1 MKGEK
6 KKMALMIKLGTLYVG
21 DEPLEFR
28 SGPRKY
34 DYRHT
39 PSIEICDTV
48 PGKEI
53 KWIDTGQGLYISK
66 IPLLNY
72 ISWNDLEQNGF
83 TDGKVV
89 IVANTVAICR
99 LLRCVDK
106 PGVQNEWKEILDSVS
121 DPPGIWGPQNVGFWT
136 QEHGEGWGGRVAGEQ
151 GIRTWSPVGRNVRDK
166 DIGFRPALELAVRN
180 QDICE
185 EMIGKGLMIKWA
197 SGTPVDYWVSGK
209 LVEFTDYDLLLE
221 DADGSIGISDNQ
233 LSQFLPNGRAFVS
246 RAALGATT
254 EKL

>member
-136 QEHGEGWGGRVAGEQ
+136 QEH
-151 GIRTWSPVGRNVRDK
+151 
-166 DIGFRPALELAVRN
+166 
-180 QDICE
+180 
-185 EMIGKGLMIKWA
+185 
-197 SGTPVDYWVSGK
+197 
-209 LVEFTDYDLLLE
+209 
-221 DADGSIGISDNQ
+221 
-233 LSQFLPNGRAFVS
+233 
-246 RAALGATT
+246 
-254 EKL
+254 

>member
-66 IPLLNY
+66 IPPELY
-72 ISWNDLEQNGF
+72 QLE
-83 TDGKVV
+83 
-89 IVANTVAICR
+89 R
-99 LLRCVDK
+99 
-106 PGVQNEWKEILDSVS
+106 PGAEWV
-121 DPPGIWGPQNVGFWT
+121 
-136 QEHGEGWGGRVAGEQ
+136 HGR
-151 GIRTWSPVGRNVRDK
+151 
-166 DIGFRPALELAVRN
+166 
-180 QDICE
+180 
-185 EMIGKGLMIKWA
+185 
-197 SGTPVDYWVSGK
+197 
-209 LVEFTDYDLLLE
+209 
-221 DADGSIGISDNQ
+221 
-233 LSQFLPNGRAFVS
+233 
-246 RAALGATT
+246 
-254 EKL
+254 